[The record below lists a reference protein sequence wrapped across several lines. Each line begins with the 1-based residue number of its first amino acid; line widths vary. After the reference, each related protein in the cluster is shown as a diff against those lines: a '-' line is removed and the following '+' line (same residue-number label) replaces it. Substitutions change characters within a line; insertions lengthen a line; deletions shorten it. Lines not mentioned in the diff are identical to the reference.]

1 MQAWLSF
8 GIHKQWLLA
17 VVVLV
22 EALVLFCFVV
32 LGVGL
37 LVGLLVC
44 GFEIISVAV
53 IYCLLLY
60 VTRYNRMNGNAISCI
75 RGTSSDNTSYVIMIC

>member
-1 MQAWLSF
+1 M
-8 GIHKQWLLA
+8 
-17 VVVLV
+17 
-22 EALVLFCFVV
+22 
-32 LGVGL
+32 
-37 LVGLLVC
+37 GLLVC